1 MKGVKLGIED
11 KREKI
16 LAGEAIVSLDTNAMI
31 KLSER
36 SPEVIEKALET
47 QTFWNIGR
55 KLVGLNSKTET
66 KEWYLIKFFNTV
78 TDSECWNFCS
88 LSL

>member
-66 KEWYLIKFFNTV
+66 KE
-78 TDSECWNFCS
+78 
-88 LSL
+88 